1 MSKIPKRRRA
11 GQRVRRP
18 KNLAQFDALP
28 KRSQVAW
35 DKTGSVVTRVR
46 KGESLRAASLEL
58 GIDSR
63 TVMRLAG
70 SALRKNAGGRYV
82 ASPTDSLLR
91 VLRVPVHGGS
101 VEVGLPGSRAS
112 TAASIRSDAQRHF
125 NATGDDAEIQ
135 KLARKKLRD
144 ADGQEVP
151 FLTDLDELERQG
163 DLGTFSF
170 ESIYARRA

>member
-82 ASPTDSLLR
+82 VSPTDFTASSAR
-91 VLRVPVHGGS
+91 T
-101 VEVGLPGSRAS
+101 GSRRQRRSRAAWFAGIDGGIYS
-112 TAASIRSDAQRHF
+112 FRRPTAFQCD
-125 NATGDDAEIQ
+125 
-135 KLARKKLRD
+135 
-144 ADGQEVP
+144 
-151 FLTDLDELERQG
+151 
-163 DLGTFSF
+163 
-170 ESIYARRA
+170 RR